1 MNKNV
6 IELRN
11 MGKRI
16 KNKTIF
22 EGINFSI
29 PSQTITTIFGE
40 SGSGKSTLLNIMGL
54 IDNYN
59 EGDYLLFGEKSPAIN
74 SRKAL
79 LDKRFRLSYLFQ
91 NFGLLENQTIDY
103 NLNIGLQY
111 TKLTKKES
119 MDKKKEALEKVH
131 LNTKLST
138 KIYQLSGGEKQRV
151 ALARTI
157 IKPSQLIFA
166 DEPTGSLDSVNRDL
180 IFELLT
186 EQKKEGKTII
196 LVSHDKDILKKSD
209 IQIFL
214 K

>member
-119 MDKKKEALEKVH
+119 MDKKKEAMEKVH

>member
-1 MNKNV
+1 M
-6 IELRN
+6 
-11 MGKRI
+11 
-16 KNKTIF
+16 
-22 EGINFSI
+22 
-29 PSQTITTIFGE
+29 
-40 SGSGKSTLLNIMGL
+40 
-54 IDNYN
+54 
-59 EGDYLLFGEKSPAIN
+59 
-74 SRKAL
+74 
-79 LDKRFRLSYLFQ
+79 
-91 NFGLLENQTIDY
+91 ENQTIDY

-119 MDKKKEALEKVH
+119 MDKKKEAMEKVH

>member
-59 EGDYLLFGEKSPAIN
+59 EGDYLIY
-74 SRKAL
+74 
-79 LDKRFRLSYLFQ
+79 FRTLVYW
-91 NFGLLENQTIDY
+91 
-103 NLNIGLQY
+103 
-111 TKLTKKES
+111 
-119 MDKKKEALEKVH
+119 
-131 LNTKLST
+131 
-138 KIYQLSGGEKQRV
+138 KIK
-151 ALARTI
+151 
-157 IKPSQLIFA
+157 QLI
-166 DEPTGSLDSVNRDL
+166 
-180 IFELLT
+180 
-186 EQKKEGKTII
+186 TI
-196 LVSHDKDILKKSD
+196 
-209 IQIFL
+209 
-214 K
+214 

>member
-29 PSQTITTIFGE
+29 PSQTITSIFGE

-119 MDKKKEALEKVH
+119 MDKKKEAMEKVH